1 MAENINKNFLN
12 SDWWAK
18 ATVDDV
24 EAEIA
29 KGADVNI
36 SDNLGLTPLMHAV
49 GNSKNPE
56 ITKLLIKNGAD
67 INVVDKNG
75 ASALMHAAEWNNYS
89 ENDGVIDQL
98 IQLGANKELRD
109 ETGWS
114 YLMYSAKWWVAATVD
129 DIEKEISKGADIKAL
144 NNREYLFI
152 YDSIGLNTK
161 EVISKLISL
170 GVDINAKLCAGTTL
184 LTWFCTDKEMLN
196 LLLKNNP
203 DVNKADDFGNTPLI
217 ALCYNAFFLLLN
229 SEDAF
234 EIVKTLI
241 NHGADVNLKNNDN
254 KTALDYAA
262 EAGNKEIVDILLK
275 NK

>member
-36 SDNLGLTPLMHAV
+36 SDNLGLTSLMHAV
-49 GNSKNPE
+49 GNSKNPK

-67 INVVDKNG
+67 INAVDKNG

-262 EAGNKEIVDILLK
+262 EVGNKEIVDILLK

>member
-36 SDNLGLTPLMHAV
+36 SDNLGLTPLMYAV
-49 GNSKNPE
+49 GNSENPE

-67 INVVDKNG
+67 INAVDKNG

-262 EAGNKEIVDILLK
+262 EVGNKEIVDILLK